1 MKNTISKLSILGLL
15 TLILLFIPITEV
27 SAASQLNLYF
37 YNTKKTL
44 KYTGKQV
51 KYSFDGNNIDMK
63 GIPGVIIDGTSLAS
77 YLEVFVK
84 SPIGLTASYSDKKGV
99 LTLSS
104 GKTKLILTAGSKTAL
119 LNSKKVTMPQ
129 AAVKVK
135 FKESGKIKF
144 LVPVEF
150 VANSF
155 GYVYTWNNSTV
166 TGYIT
171 NPLHISYNGKEV
183 NYTGTRGL
191 VSVDGE
197 DIDVSDMPGIIMNN
211 TTLVQG
217 VKVFSESSVGAEYQY
232 DKASGVLTLTKDS
245 TEVVLTMGQ
254 KTAIVNGRERTM
266 DTAPLLITNL
276 DNSTDYIMVP
286 GSFVAAS
293 LGYDYKWNATSKT
306 SVLTKSEIIP
316 IPDTDTTGGTG
327 SPETPVPD
335 SIAFHWDLSAALT
348 EEYNKLNALTET
360 AEISQD
366 KSAASYITAITKSDS
381 TANSETYAIYGNLPF
396 SKAALTN
403 NNGLLNL
410 HINNASTN
418 YQTFYANGLLAQ
430 SVTAN
435 MDTTAAM
442 AVNIGFN
449 FSETGLKYELSQ
461 SADGCILYVKLYRNI
476 LSRIEAGV
484 SQGNEYFKITGLKG
498 LKAQVNETGDTV
510 TLQFF
515 STVNGTGDNSIQTS
529 LSAIKSVTTSAL
541 GNNTVINFV
550 KNSKS
555 KYRVEQNGNT
565 CMVVFYKESS
575 GIGGEYSLRFNLP
588 DGVSYS
594 ELTTED
600 QYLKNRIII
609 KIPGEWASYYNQYP
623 VSWSDDVINTAGL
636 LEIGGETQIII
647 DTAALQ
653 GFRLEDQGNGVVTVT
668 LGNPRDI
675 YQNIVVLDPGHGGS
689 APGAAR
695 SINGKTVY
703 EKDLNLKILYELA
716 EKYFNSPDSP
726 VKVYYTRTDDS
737 SLGLYERPAIADL
750 VNADIFV
757 SLHMNANTKS
767 EPKGTEIYY
776 TSTNTNRTASGLD
789 SKILANFILDNLTE
803 QLGTNK
809 RYISSKKL
817 VVTRA
822 AKVPAV
828 LIELGYMSNK
838 SELSQLTDEVFQENA
853 AYAIYNTIC
862 QLFEVYPTYR

>member
-1 MKNTISKLSILGLL
+1 MKNSISKWSILGLL

-51 KYSFDGNNIDMK
+51 KYSLDGNNIDMK
-63 GIPGVIIDGTSLAS
+63 GTPGVIIDGTSLAS

-84 SPIGLTASYSDKKGV
+84 SPIGLKASYSDKKGV

-104 GKTKLILTAGSKTAL
+104 GKTKLVLTAGSKTAV

-135 FKESGKIKF
+135 FKESSKIKF

-166 TGYIT
+166 TGCIT

-191 VSVDGE
+191 VTVDGE
-197 DIDVSDMPGIIMNN
+197 VIDVSDMPGIIMNN

-217 VKVFSESSVGAEYQY
+217 VKVFSESSIGAEYQY

-254 KTAIVNGRERTM
+254 KTANVNGRERTM

-293 LGYDYKWNATSKT
+293 LGYDYKWNSATKT
-306 SVLTKSEIIP
+306 SVLTKSEIVP
-316 IPDTDTTGGTG
+316 IPDTDNTGGTG

-335 SIAFHWDLSAALT
+335 SVAFHWDLSTAIS
-348 EEYNKLNALTET
+348 EEFNKLNVLTET
-360 AEISQD
+360 AEVSQD
-366 KSAASYITAITKSDS
+366 KSATSYITAITKSDS
-381 TANSETYAIYGNLPF
+381 TANSETFAIYGNLPF
-396 SKAALTN
+396 SKAALTS

-418 YQTFYANGLLAQ
+418 YQTLFANGLLAQ

-435 MDTTAAM
+435 MDTTATT
-442 AVNIGFN
+442 AVNIGF
-449 FSETGLKYELSQ
+449 SLTETGLKYELSQ
-461 SADGCILYVKLYRNI
+461 SNDGCILYVKLYRNMI
-476 LSRIEAGV
+476 SRIEAGV
-484 SQGNEYFKITGLKG
+484 SQGNEYLKITGMKG

-510 TLQFF
+510 TLQFS
-515 STVNGTGDNSIQTS
+515 STVNGTGDNSIQPS
-529 LSAIKSVTTSAL
+529 LSALKSVTTAAL

-550 KNSKS
+550 KNSNAT
-555 KYRVEQNGNT
+555 YRIEQNGNT
-565 CMVVFYKESS
+565 CLIVFNRDS
-575 GIGGEYSLRFNLP
+575 GGEYSLHFSLP

-653 GFRLEDQGNGVVTVT
+653 GFRLEEQGNGVVTVT

-675 YQNIVVLDPGHGGS
+675 YKNIVVLDPGHGGS

-695 SINGKTVY
+695 SFNGKTVY

-726 VKVYYTRTDDS
+726 VKAYYTRTDDS

-776 TSTNTNRTASGLD
+776 TSTNTNRTASGLN
-789 SKILANFILDNLTE
+789 SKVLANFVLDKLTE

-817 VVTRA
+817 VVTREA
-822 AKVPAV
+822 NVPAV

-838 SELSQLTDEVFQENA
+838 SELSLLTDEVFQENA

-862 QLFEVYPTYR
+862 QLFEVYPTDR